1 MLVKEEHTSVSS
13 VQTIDR
19 AASILETLAEY
30 PSLSLMELSEKVGLH
45 KTTVHR
51 LVSSLMQNGFV
62 EQDSESKH
70 YCISLKMFELGNKR
84 VQNIDFLNVAKSMI
98 RQLSLQINQTVHL
111 VIADRDEILYID
123 KYGAENEA
131 KMRSKIGQKAP
142 LYCTAVGKAIL
153 ATRNNQAIEHY
164 WDWLRPEKKTR
175 QTIVERAAFLE
186 EIAVVRQ
193 QGYAID
199 NEEFEEGV
207 VCIGCTFASYKE
219 DPAGAISI
227 SLPVEAK
234 RELPIY
240 ISQARESAEKISALL
255 GG

>member
-1 MLVKEEHTSVSS
+1 MLVNEEQTNVSS

-19 AASILETLAEY
+19 AARILETLADY
-30 PSLSLMELSEKVGLH
+30 PSLGLMELSEKVGLH

-51 LVSSLMQNGFV
+51 LVASLMQNGFV
-62 EQDSESKH
+62 EQDPDSKQ

-98 RQLSLQINQTVHL
+98 RQLSVQINQTVHL
-111 VIADRDEILYID
+111 VIEDKDEILYID
-123 KYGAENEA
+123 KYGVENEA

-153 ATRNNQAIEHY
+153 ATRADHEIERY
-164 WDWLRPEKKTR
+164 WGRIRPEKKTR
-175 QTIVERAAFLE
+175 QTITDLPAFLV
-186 EIAVVRQ
+186 EIETIRRQ
-193 QGYAID
+193 GHAID

-207 VCIGCTFASYKE
+207 VCIGCTFSSYKE
-219 DPAGAISI
+219 HPAGAISI
-227 SLPVEAK
+227 SLPVEATG
-234 RELPIY
+234 ELPFY